1 MRLYWLF
8 QRSAWQP
15 ARRAAGGPPIV
26 AGVVAGVAAL
36 YPEYRRIR

>member
-8 QRSAWQP
+8 QRSAGQP
-15 ARRAAGGPPIV
+15 AWRAAGGPIV
-26 AGVVAGVAAL
+26 AGVVGGVAAL